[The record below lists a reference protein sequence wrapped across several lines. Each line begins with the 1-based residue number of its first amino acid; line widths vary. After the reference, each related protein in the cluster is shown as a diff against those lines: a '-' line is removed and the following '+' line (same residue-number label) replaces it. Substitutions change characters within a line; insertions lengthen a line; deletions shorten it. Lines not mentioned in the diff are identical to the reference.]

1 MLSPDSKI
9 HLQRWEEELASEVP
23 IDDSACLAI
32 FNINGTL
39 VYANPTFQM
48 FFTGEPA
55 KNLISP
61 TFDTMIGLPSKLLCY
76 EGLLTIGDSETFTT
90 TVNSRIWRKNDE
102 LLVLGKPDWFLISQ
116 QFTKMTRLNQE
127 VNNLQRQ
134 LIKEKMTVDK
144 TLAELKETQS
154 LLVHSEK
161 MNALGQLVAGVAHEI
176 NNPISFVSGNL
187 YHLQS
192 MFYDLKQTIIQLRQI
207 VYVTENT
214 DFISMADDVLK
225 QFDIE
230 FLFEDFESILKD
242 SEEGIKR
249 IKKIVEN
256 LRTFSRL
263 GESECKIINLIPNLE
278 STISLVRPELTKQA
292 IRFTLE
298 APEELFLECYPSEL
312 NQVILNL
319 IINSTQAVTDKGEIS
334 VKVAEMPDSVTI
346 AVADNGC
353 GIPFENK
360 NKIFNPFFTT
370 KPVGSGTGLGLSI
383 AYKIVTDLHK
393 GSLTFES
400 LTGKG
405 TTFFINLP
413 KKQ

>member
-9 HLQRWEEELASEVP
+9 HLQRWEEELASEGP
-23 IDDSACLAI
+23 MDDSACLAI
-32 FNINGTL
+32 FNIHGSL
-39 VYANPTFQM
+39 VFANKNFQM
-48 FFTGEPA
+48 FFSDEPA

-61 TFDTMIGLPSKLLCY
+61 SLETIIGLPSKPLCY

-90 TVNSRIWRKNDE
+90 TVNCRIWCKGDE
-102 LLVLGKPDWFLISQ
+102 LLILGKPDWFQISQ

-192 MFYDLKQTIIQLRQI
+192 MCYDLKQTIMQLRQI

-214 DFISMADDVLK
+214 DFIAMADDVLK

-230 FLFEDFESILKD
+230 FLFEDFKSILKD

-292 IRFTLE
+292 IHFTLE

-319 IINSTQAVTDKGEIS
+319 IINSTQAVTDKGEII
-334 VKVAEMPDSVTI
+334 VKVAEMPDSVIISVT
-346 AVADNGC
+346 DNGC

-360 NKIFNPFFTT
+360 NKIFDPFFTT

-383 AYKIVTDLHK
+383 AYKIVTELHK

-400 LTGKG
+400 LPGER

>member
-1 MLSPDSKI
+1 MLSPDSDI
-9 HLQRWEEELASEVP
+9 HLQHWEEELATEGP
-23 IDDSACLAI
+23 IDDSVCLAI
-32 FNINGTL
+32 FNIHGTL

-48 FFTGEPA
+48 FFTDEPA

-61 TFDTMIGLPSKLLCY
+61 SFDTLLGLPAKPLCY

-90 TVNSRIWRKNDE
+90 TVNSRIWHKGDE
-102 LLVLGKPDWFLISQ
+102 LLILGKPDWFQISQ

-134 LIKEKMTVDK
+134 LIKEKMMVDK

-161 MNALGQLVAGVAHEI
+161 MNALGQLVAGIAHEI

-192 MFYDLKQTIIQLRQI
+192 MFFDIKQTIMQLRQI
-207 VYVTENT
+207 VYVTEDT
-214 DFISMADDVLK
+214 DFITMADDVLK
-225 QFDIE
+225 HFNIE
-230 FLFEDFESILKD
+230 FLFEDLESILKD
-242 SEEGIKR
+242 AGEGIKR

-263 GESECKIINLIPNLE
+263 GEAECKIINLIPNLE
-278 STISLVRPELTKQA
+278 STISLARPELNKQA
-292 IRFTLE
+292 IQFTLD

-319 IINSTQAVTDKGEIS
+319 IINSTQAVSEKGEIGL
-334 VKVAEMPDSVTI
+334 KVTEMPDSVTI
-346 AVADNGC
+346 AVTDNGC
-353 GIPFENK
+353 GIPYENK

-383 AYKIVTDLHK
+383 AYKIVTELHK

-400 LTGKG
+400 LPGER

-413 KKQ
+413 KKH